1 MKVEF
6 NYTGRMKI
14 HLNEFR
20 ISFTQI
26 ENKYFANVEF
36 DLTRLELNN
45 NYKIY
50 LELSYGGFFQS
61 INLGTIQH
69 PINLNNTPLV
79 NELVLW
85 IESVRG
91 AIKVVDE
98 EGSIGLIRAKSPWT
112 RGEVIDFEGK
122 KSGQKSFL
130 PVNQVD
136 LGEVPW
142 KLKFDDYCVT
152 LLINDKLDDA
162 KYILL
167 NDPIKMA
174 LIFPIVIRE
183 IVNKIVSIKD
193 YSLEGDEWFVDWNKY
208 FSGVLKI
215 KFPDSE
221 NATEEEENEFI
232 NNTVAKFCEMQKS
245 TTKMKSN

>member
-6 NYTGRMKI
+6 NYTGRKKI

-20 ISFTQI
+20 LSFTQF
-26 ENKYFANVEF
+26 ENNYLVNIDF
-36 DLTRLELNN
+36 DLSRLKLQDND
-45 NYKIY
+45 KIY
-50 LELSYGGFFQS
+50 LELSYQGFFQS
-61 INLGTIQH
+61 IYLGTVQN
-69 PINLNNTPLV
+69 PLNLRNTPLMR
-79 NELVLW
+79 ELVSW

-91 AIKVVDE
+91 ALKVVDE
-98 EGSIGLIRAKSPWT
+98 EGEVGLIRAKSPMT

-122 KSGQKSFL
+122 RSGRRSFL
-130 PVNQVD
+130 PVIQVD

-142 KLKFDDYCVT
+142 KLEFETYSVT

-167 NDPIKMA
+167 NDPVKMA
-174 LIFPIVIRE
+174 LIFPAVIRE
-183 IVNKIVSIKD
+183 IVSKIISIKD
-193 YSLEGDEWFVDWNKY
+193 YSLEGDEWFVDCNKY
-208 FSGVLKI
+208 FSGVLKL

-221 NATEEEENEFI
+221 NATEEEENEFV
-232 NNTVAKFCEMQKS
+232 NHVVAKFCELHKS